1 MKKRV
6 KVFETGKYPQGE
18 YDFQRV
24 KKIFGDIKDKIKA
37 QLAHTS
43 KAKGKEIILGEFDNF
58 KVTEEGK
65 VYADLEFNTKGL
77 NYYEDGAL
85 EGLSVEV
92 PNDTLTKIACLPLG
106 VKPQIEGAEFEQ
118 GEGYFVFGLEVL
130 PNNTTEFSSVIEW
143 INTNRPSKEQVSQI
157 FKSLKDHFTS
167 EEDLNSLVSEFEKI
181 KIKPE
186 EEKMRIRAEI
196 KAEFEERDRER
207 TSVKRAKEFME
218 KNKLKISPAM
228 KEVLNENLMKEFFKR
243 ENYEFEDK
251 KVSAGEIIERI
262 FDKIPDFIKLGEVV
276 TEEFEETRN
285 NNPVDTAKAQWGL
298 S

>member
-18 YDFQRV
+18 YDFPRV
-24 KKIFGDIKDKIKA
+24 KKIFEDIKDKIKA

-58 KVTEEGK
+58 QVTDEGK

-85 EGLSVEV
+85 EGISVEV
-92 PNDTLTKIACLPLG
+92 
-106 VKPQIEGAEFEQ
+106 
-118 GEGYFVFGLEVL
+118 
-130 PNNTTEFSSVIEW
+130 PNNTTEFTSVIEW

-181 KIKPE
+181 KLNPD
-186 EEKMRIRAEI
+186 EEKVRIRAEI
-196 KAEFEERDRER
+196 KAEFEE
-207 TSVKRAKEFME
+207 
-218 KNKLKISPAM
+218 
-228 KEVLNENLMKEFFKR
+228 
-243 ENYEFEDK
+243 
-251 KVSAGEIIERI
+251 
-262 FDKIPDFIKLGEVV
+262 
-276 TEEFEETRN
+276 TRN
-285 NNPVDTAKAQWGL
+285 NNPIDTAKAQWGL
-298 S
+298 I